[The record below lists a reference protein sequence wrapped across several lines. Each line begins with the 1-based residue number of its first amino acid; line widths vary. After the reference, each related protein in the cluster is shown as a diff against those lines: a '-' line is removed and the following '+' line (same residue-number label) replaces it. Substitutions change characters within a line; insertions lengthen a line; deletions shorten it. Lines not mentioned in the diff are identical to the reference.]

1 MTVEGLFRGY
11 KRWSP
16 VHPTFGAFR
25 GMGIGLGCG
34 VGWGPGFGPDVVGY
48 VGAGCGL
55 GFSVGIT
62 LIGVGVG
69 LPVVSGITCLPYKLF
84 LLAADEALRVT
95 SSHVIPILK
104 FRLEQTWTALV
115 VRSSSLES
123 GVRDRYH
130 DLFLSKGREAMD
142 SLRIKISST
151 TQSIPEI
158 ESPTRQKFYH
168 RLQVKALPGLQE
180 ASKQVSPKARAAEQD
195 IEMTEVAEK
204 FYFELRDWDKNFQI
218 YVGSGGENRQSPQ

>member
-16 VHPTFGAFR
+16 VHPTFGAFW

-34 VGWGPGFGPDVVGY
+34 VGWGPGFGRNVVGY

-69 LPVVSGITCLPYKLF
+69 LPAVSGITCLPYN
-84 LLAADEALRVT
+84 LLMFTANEARRVT
-95 SSHVIPILK
+95 SSHVIPVLK
-104 FRLEQTWTALV
+104 CSLERTWTALV
-115 VRSSSLES
+115 VRSSSIES
-123 GVRDRYH
+123 GVQDRYH
-130 DLFLSKGREAMD
+130 HLFLSKGMEAIN

-151 TQSIPEI
+151 IQYIPEV
-158 ESPTRQKFYH
+158 EASTRKKFSY
-168 RLQVKALPGLQE
+168 RLRTKALTGLQK
-180 ASKQVSPKARAAEQD
+180 ASKQASSKARAAEQE
-195 IEMTEVAEK
+195 ISKTEVTEK
-204 FYFELRDWDKNFQI
+204 FYLE
-218 YVGSGGENRQSPQ
+218 YVNQFSGHLSTSAFM